1 MLFFSLFGW
10 PPLDDHFEVLP
21 MCSQFFYRIL
31 YTPIIRRSTCSSLSF
46 YFLSSL
52 SFLEPDAGAT
62 ESNEASHSPP
72 KLDLTSFRLF
82 MYTVYPAVEL
92 RGSDELCSGELVFLR
107 ISDT

>member
-1 MLFFSLFGW
+1 
-10 PPLDDHFEVLP
+10 
-21 MCSQFFYRIL
+21 MCSQFFLSYSIYPH
-31 YTPIIRRSTCSSLSF
+31 YTAINLLVPLLL
-46 YFLSSL
+46 FLSSL

-62 ESNEASHSPP
+62 ESNEASRSPP